1 MKNRTII
8 GIICVLI
15 AAAVTFG
22 VSPFVNKFMEGKVK
36 VLTVASEISQGSE
49 IAEGDVVVV
58 EMAKSAVPANAIH
71 SANEAI
77 GQYAAAKLFP
87 GDVVTSQKITT
98 DNHSAENVLWK
109 IDEGKV
115 AMSVTIKNLA
125 AGVSGKLTNG
135 DIISFYITDKDGKT
149 SIPKSL
155 QYVKVITTTTSGG
168 VDEVDVVPNDDGT
181 FALPA
186 TITVMVSVDQA
197 VELANFEKNA
207 TLHFALVCRG
217 DDTKST
223 ELLNKQDEIIAAEK
237 EAAAAAAVTAPAAAP
252 ANGG

>member
-1 MKNRTII
+1 M
-8 GIICVLI
+8 
-15 AAAVTFG
+15 
-22 VSPFVNKFMEGKVK
+22 
-36 VLTVASEISQGSE
+36 
-49 IAEGDVVVV
+49 
-58 EMAKSAVPANAIH
+58 
-71 SANEAI
+71 
-77 GQYAAAKLFP
+77 
-87 GDVVTSQKITT
+87 VTSQKITT